1 MSVRNSSGPQDP
13 VDPFAATQE
22 LSTGITSNGPRSN
35 ELDDTYVINSPA
47 GAPMPSRAPVA
58 EGGAKN
64 GDQQRG
70 RRSVAGGAGKPQH
83 GGGAGNTTKTRTV
96 ADLRAARESRA
107 NEALKMKDEQLRI
120 LQDQNNQLL
129 RNLDRVEEEATRIQQ
144 ERLTAEEEN
153 RTLRETVFESQ
164 GRARAAQ
171 AALKRVQA
179 EAADRDKQLR
189 IMTDQNAELLRLLEQ
204 EEAQTARLSTANEA
218 TVKELE
224 ALRSKYGSLLTT
236 AKSHE
241 EMAGRAAREGQ
252 LRAEEV
258 RLLRAESE
266 QVKHQNSELKMKT
279 QVELESLQEQL
290 RVRKEKQY
298 QLLEKLQGQEEAK
311 RQAEDQVSSM
321 EDKLRALHARSLE
334 LETQLQVEARGR
346 RSAEEANRELV
357 TGAENARQSL
367 RELQGKVQRSEAE
380 RMRMEMESRDSGEQ
394 LREMAEK
401 VFQLLERLKLAEL
414 AKNKAME
421 ALRHKDQELVAMKQK
436 NSRLIKESTKEG
448 KSRVKAELDLRV
460 SQDQVSAL
468 KKHNAQLACRCRE
481 EAKAKLK
488 EHDERVETQDKVR
501 TLGGRLSFL
510 LNKMQSDEE
519 SRIILKE
526 ESKKTEAQVKSLMVR
541 TEELQRKLEEAGES
555 NRIITQAVRLK
566 QDELDQ
572 LSVINSAINRQL
584 KAKDPALGNFEERPE
599 VDGETGTDGQDG
611 GGGGGG
617 GDARDIAAVR
627 ASAGRGVFY
636 VESKP
641 AQGLL
646 LVKAKRAAD
655 RDWLSGREVNAFLKR
670 AQKTPRFKELAV
682 ERICQAYALLLVEE
696 EDRKAKESELGGRA
710 EQLELMCRKNAYLQD
725 KASTF

>member
-1 MSVRNSSGPQDP
+1 
-13 VDPFAATQE
+13 
-22 LSTGITSNGPRSN
+22 
-35 ELDDTYVINSPA
+35 
-47 GAPMPSRAPVA
+47 
-58 EGGAKN
+58 
-64 GDQQRG
+64 
-70 RRSVAGGAGKPQH
+70 
-83 GGGAGNTTKTRTV
+83 
-96 ADLRAARESRA
+96 
-107 NEALKMKDEQLRI
+107 
-120 LQDQNNQLL
+120 
-129 RNLDRVEEEATRIQQ
+129 
-144 ERLTAEEEN
+144 
-153 RTLRETVFESQ
+153 
-164 GRARAAQ
+164 
-171 AALKRVQA
+171 
-179 EAADRDKQLR
+179 
-189 IMTDQNAELLRLLEQ
+189 
-204 EEAQTARLSTANEA
+204 
-218 TVKELE
+218 
-224 ALRSKYGSLLTT
+224 
-236 AKSHE
+236 
-241 EMAGRAAREGQ
+241 
-252 LRAEEV
+252 
-258 RLLRAESE
+258 
-266 QVKHQNSELKMKT
+266 
-279 QVELESLQEQL
+279 
-290 RVRKEKQY
+290 
-298 QLLEKLQGQEEAK
+298 
-311 RQAEDQVSSM
+311 
-321 EDKLRALHARSLE
+321 
-334 LETQLQVEARGR
+334 QVEARGR
-346 RSAEEANRELV
+346 RSAEESNRELV
-357 TGAENARQSL
+357 TGAANARQSL

-519 SRIILKE
+519 SRVILKE
-526 ESKKTEAQVKSLMVR
+526 ESKKTEAQVKSLMAR
-541 TEELQRKLEEAGES
+541 AEELQRKLEEAGES

-584 KAKDPALGNFEERPE
+584 KAKDPALANFDEDRPE
-599 VDGETGTDGQDG
+599 IDGGVGTEGEDGGRG
-611 GGGGGG
+611 GGGGCGEGG
-617 GDARDIAAVR
+617 GDARDIGAVR
-627 ASAGRGVFY
+627 ASAGRGVFF

-646 LVKAKRAAD
+646 LVKAKRTVD
-655 RDWLSGREVNAFLKR
+655 REWLSSREVNAFLKR

-696 EDRKAKESELGGRA
+696 EDRKAKEVELGGRA

-725 KASTF
+725 KAMEEEAKRRTLLRYIHAVKAAASLGLDDESHKNMNAAVGRPGRGVIQVWGG